1 MIVVGSVVFVTAVVL
16 VIVIVI
22 NKRRKPKIMFK
33 TVEGQ
38 KEGVV
43 DDILFQKSINN
54 IHTEDFGQ
62 TDKAIDKSFE
72 DNNGDQLPAR
82 RETAKL

>member
-16 VIVIVI
+16 VIVIVL
-22 NKRRKPKIMFK
+22 NKRRKPKITFK
-33 TVEGQ
+33 TVQGQ
-38 KEGVV
+38 KDGVI
-43 DDILFQKSINN
+43 DDVLFQKSVNN
-54 IHTEDFGQ
+54 MHTEDFGQ

-72 DNNGDQLPAR
+72 DDNGNQLPAR